1 MGERP
6 TWRVT
11 AGPGGLLIDEILLC
25 IHVFRMLSPR
35 QREAVLSAVDGR
47 VSGHP
52 LTLRALRSHGIT
64 DESDRLTEAGFL
76 VWKWNRRKG
85 AT

>member
-6 TWRVT
+6 TWRVK

-25 IHVFRMLSPR
+25 IQVFRMLSQR

-52 LTLRALRSHGIT
+52 RVLRSLRDHGIT
-64 DESDRLTEAGFL
+64 DGADRLTEAGFL